1 MPPYVLFYLSKVA
14 SVLAAHIGR
23 LRTEPMLGRPRR
35 F

>member
-1 MPPYVLFYLSKVA
+1 MPPYPLFHLSKVA

-23 LRTEPMLGRPRR
+23 LRTELMLGRPLG